1 MGLHVVTHMA
11 ISAAS
16 YAAPQVL
23 GAASA
28 RLTAALQQCSPDSGI
43 DMQLQ
48 RQALDTA
55 IYFLECSAAAVADW
69 LVPPADASPPKAAL
83 QPGGHGPAFMQ
94 CIEHSCANQTSA
106 CKRAIRASPIYTTNL
121 Q

>member
-1 MGLHVVTHMA
+1 MGQLMGLQ
-11 ISAAS
+11 AAANVAFRAVS

-28 RLTAALQQCSPDSGI
+28 RLNAALQQCAPDSGI

-48 RQALDTA
+48 QQALDTA

-69 LVPPADASPPKAAL
+69 LVPPVDASPRKTAL
-83 QPGGHGPAFMQ
+83 QPGGAWSYIQAMH
-94 CIEHSCANQTSA
+94 
-106 CKRAIRASPIYTTNL
+106 
-121 Q
+121 